1 MYVIRDIF
9 NLKFGHYKDVKAL
22 LDDAVKKSLLPNNQ
36 NMKALTD
43 FTGDSYR
50 LIFEQSSDSLTE
62 YEKTLQE
69 SMGKNEWQNW
79 YEKFKP
85 HVNSSYREILRQVI

>member
-22 LDDAVKKSLLPNNQ
+22 LDDAVKNSLLPNNQ
-36 NMKALTD
+36 NIKALTD
-43 FTGDSYR
+43 FTGESYR
-50 LIFEQSSDSLTE
+50 LIFEQDSDSLTE

-69 SMGKNEWQNW
+69 GMNKNE
-79 YEKFKP
+79 
-85 HVNSSYREILRQVI
+85 

>member
-1 MYVIRDIF
+1 MYIIRDIF
-9 NLKFGHYKDVKAL
+9 NLKFGHYKDVKAM
-22 LDDAVKKSLLPNNQ
+22 LDDGVKKSLFPDTQ

-43 FTGDSYR
+43 FTGESYR
-50 LIFEQSSDSLTE
+50 LIFEQSCNSLTE